1 MMVVRIGI
9 AAFPLC
15 KGAQAPFFPAQQEY
29 QRSGTERAASPG
41 HGAVHGVWGT
51 TPTSRNCGFRRC
63 REPQFRVFV
72 GTKTLLAK

>member
-9 AAFPLC
+9 ATFPLC
-15 KGAQAPFFPAQQEY
+15 RGTQAPSFPAKQEQ

-41 HGAVHGVWGT
+41 IGAVHGVWGT
-51 TPTSRNCGFRRC
+51 TPTSRNCGFRQR